1 MYSNSATGGG
11 VPNLEDSMRAYLE
24 TGKEQDLVA
33 VMQAGRRLIEHFAR
47 LHVGD
52 RPGEDVIQAG
62 YEGLLKAVRR
72 FDPGKGVKFAT
83 YAAHCI
89 AGEIRHHLRRE
100 AAFGR
105 PGWVA
110 ELQAR
115 IHAAADELLQRT
127 GEPPS
132 ISEIAAAVNV
142 REDGVLEALRAGIVS
157 LDEMDLSRIKNL
169 RYESF
174 RLPIEDV
181 IAVRQALARL
191 GDLQRKV
198 IYLVFYRDLTQT
210 EASRKLGISQ
220 RKVSRILNKS
230 LSQMAAALS

>member
-1 MYSNSATGGG
+1 
-11 VPNLEDSMRAYLE
+11 
-24 TGKEQDLVA
+24 
-33 VMQAGRRLIEHFAR
+33 
-47 LHVGD
+47 
-52 RPGEDVIQAG
+52 
-62 YEGLLKAVRR
+62 
-72 FDPGKGVKFAT
+72 
-83 YAAHCI
+83 
-89 AGEIRHHLRRE
+89 
-100 AAFGR
+100 
-105 PGWVA
+105 
-110 ELQAR
+110 
-115 IHAAADELLQRT
+115 LQRT